1 MIGKFLRV
9 KLVGLSPDFLH
20 CPQRMRQS
28 AALAAVDVEQGFSA
42 SSEAERVIAL
52 ALSSLRMAENAV
64 YALPSWTSYS
74 KFAMEKTGK
83 EREFSKTNRS

>member
-28 AALAAVDVEQGFSA
+28 AALAAIDVEQGFSA
-42 SSEAERVIAL
+42 SSEAE
-52 ALSSLRMAENAV
+52 LRMAENAV